1 MKLLIGI
8 YAMAC
13 KFPNIINV
21 IYGYFYTAWKES
33 SAKII
38 KDEESKKVYNSIY
51 HDMKRILFTVTILLI
66 AVMPF
71 MFNVFI
77 NKQYDEAFIY
87 IPLIIIATYY
97 ANLSSFI
104 GGIFTAFKQTKII
117 GTTTIVAAIINL
129 IIDLILIWKIQ
140 IYAACISTLLANI
153 IIYYYR
159 KYKLRKLIKL
169 KELNMIGPG
178 IILLIVCFVYYL
190 KYIPNV
196 AFSVYYCVNF
206 VVLVLVA
213 IYSIAV
219 NKKIFVKILGK
230 FIPKFRERI

>member
-1 MKLLIGI
+1 
-8 YAMAC
+8 MAC

-87 IPLIIIATYY
+87 
-97 ANLSSFI
+97 
-104 GGIFTAFKQTKII
+104 
-117 GTTTIVAAIINL
+117 
-129 IIDLILIWKIQ
+129 
-140 IYAACISTLLANI
+140 
-153 IIYYYR
+153 
-159 KYKLRKLIKL
+159 
-169 KELNMIGPG
+169 
-178 IILLIVCFVYYL
+178 
-190 KYIPNV
+190 
-196 AFSVYYCVNF
+196 
-206 VVLVLVA
+206 LVLLEVFLQLL
-213 IYSIAV
+213 S
-219 NKKIFVKILGK
+219 KQRLL
-230 FIPKFRERI
+230 ELQQLLLQ

>member
-1 MKLLIGI
+1 
-8 YAMAC
+8 MAC

-219 NKKIFVKILGK
+219 NKKICVKSLGK

>member
-1 MKLLIGI
+1 
-8 YAMAC
+8 MAC

>member
-1 MKLLIGI
+1 
-8 YAMAC
+8 MAC

-169 KELNMIGPG
+169 KELNMIGPV

>member
-1 MKLLIGI
+1 
-8 YAMAC
+8 MAC

-196 AFSVYYCVNF
+196 AFNVYYCVNF

>member
-1 MKLLIGI
+1 
-8 YAMAC
+8 MAC

-159 KYKLRKLIKL
+159 KYKLKKLIKL

>member
-1 MKLLIGI
+1 
-8 YAMAC
+8 MAC

-178 IILLIVCFVYYL
+178 IILVIVCFVYYL

>member
-1 MKLLIGI
+1 
-8 YAMAC
+8 MAC

-178 IILLIVCFVYYL
+178 IILLIVCFVYY
-190 KYIPNV
+190 
-196 AFSVYYCVNF
+196 CVNF

>member
-1 MKLLIGI
+1 
-8 YAMAC
+8 MAC

-104 GGIFTAFKQTKII
+104 GGIFTAFKKTKII
-117 GTTTIVAAIINL
+117 GTTTVFAAIINL
-129 IIDLILIWKIQ
+129 VVDLILMWKMQ